1 MKTITYNLNNS
12 NGSNVFNNINITRN
26 NLNYYENI
34 KLFTDYIL
42 ANSNQFVNNFI
53 DDLLNF
59 VKLNSKWYDKNG
71 IKDSNLMKEELI
83 FESLML
89 GVLWDKYSKKAFN
102 SDYNAQKLLG
112 DLAIFRNNL
121 SEDNQELKNQ
131 IDEIRGYFGTM
142 FFLDYS
148 GELANSELSLLNLKI
163 LFDWLESTG
172 EFSHELKH
180 LNYWLDYLAIQS
192 NEKIEDILCEILR
205 FKHWFYRIAK
215 DNLGNSYITN
225 LDNFI
230 NNELHSHI
238 NKEDIIFCSRSEVEY
253 YLNMLGA
260 EIMNRIFKAEFDSR
274 PRKAVLLPS
283 CMKVVNGKL
292 ATCQAKE
299 KRLGYG
305 CNMCNKD
312 CNVCKITKK
321 GLKKGYE
328 TYIIDHESTAFSKAT
343 EKDKEELA
351 IVGIACI
358 LNLISGGW
366 KAESLGIPAQCVILN
381 YVGCSNHW
389 ANEAFPTAIDCNE
402 LANILNY

>member
-1 MKTITYNLNNS
+1 MKTITYNLNKINSINS
-12 NGSNVFNNINITRN
+12 NNIENG
-26 NLNYYENI
+26 LDYYKDI

-42 ANSNQFVNNFI
+42 ANCDQFLANFI
-53 DDLLNF
+53 DDLFDF

-71 IKDSNLMKEELI
+71 IKDSNLMKDELI

-102 SDYNAQKLLG
+102 SDYNAQKLLTNLS
-112 DLAIFRNNL
+112 DFRNNL
-121 SEDNQELKNQ
+121 SEDKQELKNQ
-131 IDEIRGYFGTM
+131 IDEIRGYLGTM

-148 GELANSELSLLNLKI
+148 NEVADSELSLINLKI
-163 LFDWLESTG
+163 LFDWLKSTG
-172 EFSHELKH
+172 EFCHELNH
-180 LNYWLDYLAIQS
+180 LIYWIDYLTIQS
-192 NEKIEDILCEILR
+192 DEKVEDILCEILR
-205 FKHWFYRIAK
+205 LGHWFYK
-215 DNLGNSYITN
+215 VSKNKFNFGDKYVSN

-230 NNELHSHI
+230 DNDLHSHI

-260 EIMNRIFKAEFDSR
+260 EIMNRIFKAEFNSR

-283 CMKVVNGKL
+283 CMKIINGKF
-292 ATCQAKE
+292 ATCQSEE
-299 KRLGYG
+299 KKLGHV
-305 CNMCNKD
+305 CNMCNND
-312 CNVCKITKK
+312 CNICKITKK
-321 GLKKGYE
+321 GLKEGYE

-343 EKDKEELA
+343 KKDKEELA
-351 IVGIACI
+351 IVGVACI

-389 ANEAFPTAIDCNE
+389 DDEGFPTAIDCDE
-402 LANILNY
+402 LANILALN